1 MPDPSY
7 PEYPA
12 ATPISADRP
21 SPDRQTWAIPV
32 SGSMKMCTHS
42 ERVAWKTTA
51 CSPRQAP
58 KASTYRG
65 TRPHPTRA
73 SNCRTHGA
81 PTTQSRPLC
90 RTAPGTLDARA
101 ALRGGGDLVH
111 SIVQDLKFA
120 IRSLVAIPVTSL
132 AIIVTLT
139 LGIGMNSA
147 IFGVVD
153 TVLLQ
158 PLDYAQPDELVYL
171 RARAPAAERDNLSF
185 SGGMVNRLRESPRQL
200 QRNRGGGDPATEP
213 DRRCCPGAGA
223 DGEPA
228 EQGRRLEGTR
238 LPVGEW

>member
-1 MPDPSY
+1 MNDRIVRLALRAYPPAFRRRHGDEFCADTLAQRARAGDGRLRGLFFWLRTLPDLLR
-7 PEYPA
+7 
-12 ATPISADRP
+12 SALRLRLARRD
-21 SPDRQTWAIPV
+21 
-32 SGSMKMCTHS
+32 GL
-42 ERVAWKTTA
+42 
-51 CSPRQAP
+51 
-58 KASTYRG
+58 
-65 TRPHPTRA
+65 
-73 SNCRTHGA
+73 NN
-81 PTTQSRPLC
+81 
-90 RTAPGTLDARA
+90 PGTLHPRA
-101 ALRGGGDLVH
+101 ALPGGGELVH
-111 SIVQDLKFA
+111 SLVQDLKFA

-200 QRNRGGGDPATEP
+200 QRDRGGGDPATEP
-213 DRRCCPGAGA
+213 DRRGCPGAGA

-228 EQGRRLEGTR
+228 DQGRRLEGTR